1 MCGIAGFYNAHMDFS
16 NQKEYYYSILEN
28 MNESLYHRGPDDHGM
43 YLSSHF
49 GLAHTRLSI
58 IDLATGHQPMLY
70 KENNRSVGIVYNGE
84 LYNLPELK
92 KELTDLGY
100 SFTTTSDT
108 EVILLCYVEYGI
120 DFIRK
125 LNGIFAIA
133 IMDENKDSIY
143 LIRDRLGVKPL
154 FYSMTADSTLVFA
167 SEIKGLFAHPDIHPQ
182 ITEEG
187 FNEIFSLG
195 PAKTPGKGVFHNVC
209 EVLPGHLIEMKDVLL
224 RSMPYWKLYATEHT
238 DSYEDTLEHTRYLVT
253 DAIKRQMISDVPIA
267 AFLSGGV
274 DSSIVSAV
282 CAKELAKDGKK
293 MNTFS
298 FDFEGNDDYFQANA
312 FQPSR
317 DRPFVDIMVD
327 DIKSNHRYLECNNN
341 NLIDLLQT
349 SVLAH
354 DLPAMADVDSS
365 MLYFCSLVKDYNKVV
380 LTGECADEI
389 FGGYPWFH
397 KEEFFKNN
405 TFPWMPNPAFRKE
418 FLRNDFAES
427 LGMDD
432 YICDAYETSISMVPA
447 LSSDSPT
454 EKRRREIS
462 YLNLRW
468 FMQTLLDRMDRCSM
482 YCGLEARVPFAD
494 HRIVE
499 YLYNVPW
506 EMKTK
511 DGEVKSLL
519 RISCKGLLPD
529 SILFRKKSPY
539 PKTYH
544 PEYEARLVS
553 LVKEIV
559 LDTGAPLYPY
569 LDKEKLLT
577 FMSAPSDYG
586 KPWYGQ
592 LMAGPQMLA
601 YLLQVNFW
609 MEHYKICVSNEPR

>member
-1 MCGIAGFYNAHMDFS
+1 MCSVAGFYNAHIDFL
-16 NQKEYYYSILEN
+16 NQPEHYYAILED
-28 MNESLYHRGPDDHGM
+28 MNRTLYHRGPDDKGVH
-43 YLSSHF
+43 LSSHF

-58 IDLATGHQPMLY
+58 IDLVSGHQPMLY
-70 KENNRSVGIVYNGE
+70 KKNDRSVGIVYNGE
-84 LYNLPELK
+84 LYNLFELK
-92 KELTDLGY
+92 TELENLGY
-100 SFTTTSDT
+100 SFSTTSDT
-108 EVILLCYVEYGI
+108 EVILLCYVEYGVS
-120 DFIRK
+120 FIKK
-125 LNGIFAIA
+125 LNGIFSIA
-133 IMDENKDSIY
+133 IMDENDNCLY
-143 LIRDRLGVKPL
+143 LFRDRLGVKPL
-154 FYSMTADSTLVFA
+154 FYSLTDDSTLVFA

-209 EVLPGHLIEMKDVLL
+209 EVLPGHYIQLKGELL
-224 RSMPYWKLYATEHT
+224 LSIPYWKLYAACHT
-238 DSYEDTLEHTRYLVT
+238 DSYEDTLEHTHYLVT

-267 AFLSGGV
+267 TFLSGGV

-282 CAKELAKDGKK
+282 CAKELAEKGEIL
-293 MNTFS
+293 NTFS
-298 FDFEGNDDYFQANA
+298 FDFEGNDDYFQANS

-317 DRPFVDIMVD
+317 DRPFVDIMVE
-327 DIKSNHRYLECNNN
+327 DIKSNHRYLECDNQ
-341 NLIDLLQT
+341 NLIELLYT

-397 KEEFFKNN
+397 KEEFFQNS

-418 FLRNDFAES
+418 FLKEDFCEALNME
-427 LGMDD
+427 D
-432 YICDAYETSISMVPA
+432 YIRDAYETSISMVPT
-447 LSSDSPT
+447 LESDSPC

-468 FMQTLLDRMDRCSM
+468 FMQTLLDRMDRSSM
-482 YCGLEARVPFAD
+482 YWGLEARVPFAD

-519 RISCKGLLPD
+519 RNSCQGLLPD

-544 PEYEARLVS
+544 PEYEAKLAAM
-553 LVKEIV
+553 VKEIV
-559 LDTGAPLYPY
+559 LDTKAPLYPFIH
-569 LDKEKLLT
+569 KEKLLA
-577 FMSAPSDYG
+577 FMAAPSDYG

-601 YLLQVNFW
+601 YLLQTNFW
-609 MEHYKICVSNEPR
+609 LEHYQIQVLSK